1 MLEQLLKAYRRLSV
15 VVFGKVADL
24 LAPGFKPIQAH
35 LRNANIRILLKTWIC
50 MLFMTSLLSYLFTVV
65 IVLAVSSVLFLEEM
79 FLIYLVFAPIMIASF
94 SFIIM
99 YMYPIEKE
107 KRRMNSINNNL
118 PFAITHMAAIASAGI
133 PPESMF
139 KLLTRFKEYGE
150 IAEESRN
157 VVRNIKTFGMSSVN
171 ALKDAAKRTPSKPFK
186 EMLMGITSTIETGG
200 DLIRYL
206 SEISEKALFDYRIKR
221 ERYLKTLSTYADIYT
236 ALLVAAPLM
245 FLALL
250 ATMSIIGG
258 DIMGLGIPELIFLIT
273 WVVLPLMNIG
283 FLVFVHITYPGV

>member
-1 MLEQLLKAYRRLSV
+1 MIEGFLKGYRRLSV
-15 VVFGKVADL
+15 IVFGRVADRVAHSF
-24 LAPGFKPIQAH
+24 APMQVH
-35 LRNANIRILLKTWIC
+35 LRNANVRILLKTWVS
-50 MLFMTSLLSYLFTVV
+50 MLFMTALLSYLFSFV
-65 IVLAVSSVLFLEEM
+65 IILGAGLTLELGEALF
-79 FLIYLVFAPIMIASF
+79 IYLAFAPIMIASF
-94 SFIIM
+94 SFVIL
-99 YMYPIEKE
+99 YLYPLQKE
-107 KRRMNSINNNL
+107 KGRMNSINNNL

-157 VVRNIKTFGMSSVN
+157 VVRNMRTFGMSSVN
-171 ALKDAAKRTPSKPFK
+171 ALKEAAKKTPSKPF
-186 EMLMGITSTIETGG
+186 EETLMGITSTIETGG

-206 SEISEKALFDYRIKR
+206 KEMSDKALFDYRIRR
-221 ERYLKTLSTYADIYT
+221 EKYLKTLSTYADIYT

-258 DIMGLGIPELIFLIT
+258 DIMGLGIPELIFLMT
-273 WVVLPLMNIG
+273 WVVLPLLNIG
-283 FLVFVHITYPGV
+283 FLVFIHITYPGV

>member
-1 MLEQLLKAYRRLSV
+1 MT
-15 VVFGKVADL
+15 
-24 LAPGFKPIQAH
+24 GFI
-35 LRNANIRILLKTWIC
+35 
-50 MLFMTSLLSYLFTVV
+50 SYLFTLL
-65 IVLAVSSVLFLEEM
+65 IMLAMSSVFILDEM
-79 FLIYLVFAPIMIASF
+79 FLVYLVFTPIMIASF
-94 SFIIM
+94 SFIVLYI
-99 YMYPIEKE
+99 YPIEKG
-107 KRRMNSINNNL
+107 KTRMNNINNNL
-118 PFAITHMAAIASAGI
+118 PFAVTHMAAIASAGI

-171 ALKDAAKRTPSKPFK
+171 ALKDAAGKTPSKPFK

-200 DLIRYL
+200 DLIKYL
-206 SEISEKALFDYRIKR
+206 NEISEKALFDYRIKR
-221 ERYLKTLSTYADIYT
+221 EKYLKTLSTYADIYT

-283 FLVFVHITYPGV
+283 FLVFVHVTYPGV